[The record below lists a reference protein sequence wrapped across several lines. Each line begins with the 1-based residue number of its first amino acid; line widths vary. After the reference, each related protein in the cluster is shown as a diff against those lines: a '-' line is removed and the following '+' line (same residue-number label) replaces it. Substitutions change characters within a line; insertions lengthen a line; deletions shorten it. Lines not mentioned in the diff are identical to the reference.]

1 MFIYQG
7 GVQSTE
13 EAIEYGVPVIG
24 FPILA
29 DQIYQIRRMETFG
42 IGKYLKITTFTREQL
57 ENTINE
63 IIINKE

>member
-13 EAIEYGVPVIG
+13 ETIEYGVPVIG
-24 FPILA
+24 FPIMA
-29 DQIYQIRRMETFG
+29 DQYYQIKRMETLG
-42 IGKYLKITTFTREQL
+42 IGKLLKITTFTRDEF
-57 ENTINE
+57 ENAINE